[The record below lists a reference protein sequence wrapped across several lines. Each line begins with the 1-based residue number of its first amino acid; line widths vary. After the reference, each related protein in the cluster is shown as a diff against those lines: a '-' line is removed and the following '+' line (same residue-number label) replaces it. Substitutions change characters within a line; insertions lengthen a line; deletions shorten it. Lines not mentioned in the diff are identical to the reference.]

1 MVDLVLDIEN
11 LGITYRSPRGT
22 VEAVGGVSLQIRPGE
37 AVGIIGESGS
47 GKSSVAYS
55 VVGWTPQ
62 ALVTGRITLAGFNIV
77 GAREGEL
84 RDLRGKVVS
93 LVPQDPKKSLNP
105 SMRIGVQVAEQLL
118 AHNPEVTQSEAKERV
133 LALFERVNL
142 PKPAAL
148 FDRYPHE
155 ISGGQQQRVLI
166 AAAVS
171 CEPQLI
177 IMDEPTTGLDVTTSV
192 KILDLV
198 QELRERSGCA
208 LLFISHDLSVVAR
221 VADRVAV
228 MRQGAVV
235 EAGNT
240 LDVFSNPGHD
250 YTRRLIAAVPKNN
263 APSMASRGEN
273 SQIALATESIVKH
286 YGGGLFGLAPRFN
299 AVDHVSFSLAKGETL
314 SVVGE
319 SGSGKTTLARI
330 VTGLIRATDGTVN
343 LGTQPLPAEPAG
355 RTRAQRQAVQLI
367 FQNPDASLNPRHTIG
382 EILKRPMR
390 LYETCP
396 SDAMAAGVSELL
408 EAVQLPESYATRF
421 PSQLSGGEKQRVAI
435 ARAFAAKPDIVV
447 CDEPTSALDLSVQ
460 AAVLDLLLHLQ
471 REENVSYLFIT
482 HDLNVVR
489 ALGGQLIVMKNG
501 ACLEAG
507 PVAEIFE
514 HPQHAYTRELLSA
527 APSLDEVILRLKQKN
542 ATLAAL

>member
-1 MVDLVLDIEN
+1 MADLVLDIEN

-22 VEAVGGVSLQIRPGE
+22 VEAVGGVNLQIRAGE

-62 ALVTGRITLAGFNIV
+62 AVVTGRITLAGFSIA
-77 GAREGEL
+77 GTRERDL

-105 SMRIGVQVAEQLL
+105 SMRVGVQVAEQLL
-118 AHNPEVTQSEAKERV
+118 AHNPEMTQREANERV

-142 PKPAAL
+142 PKPTAL

-198 QELRERSGCA
+198 QELRDRSGCA

-228 MRQGAVV
+228 MRQGAIV

-240 LDVFSNPGHD
+240 LDVFSNPRHD
-250 YTRRLIAAVPKNN
+250 YTRQLIAAVPKNN
-263 APSMASRGEN
+263 AASMAFRSEN
-273 SQIALATESIVKH
+273 SQISLTVNSIVKH

-330 VTGLIRATDGTVN
+330 VTGLIRATDGTIN
-343 LGTQPLPAEPAG
+343 LGTQPLSAKPAG
-355 RTRAQRQAVQLI
+355 RTRAQRRAVQLI
-367 FQNPDASLNPRHTIG
+367 FQNPDASLNPRHTIS

-390 LYETCP
+390 LYGTCP
-396 SDAMAAGVSELL
+396 SDGMEARVSELL
-408 EAVQLPESYATRF
+408 GAVQLPKSYATRF

-435 ARAFAAKPDIVV
+435 ARAFAAKPEIVV

-460 AAVLDLLLHLQ
+460 GAVLDLLLHLQ
-471 REENVSYLFIT
+471 REEYVSYLFIT

-507 PVAEIFE
+507 PVAEVFE
-514 HPQHAYTRELLSA
+514 QPQHAYTRELLSA
-527 APSLDEVILRLKQKN
+527 APSLGEVISRLKQKS
-542 ATLAAL
+542 ASLAAR

>member
-1 MVDLVLDIEN
+1 MVDWVLDVEN
-11 LGITYRSPRGT
+11 LGITYRSSRGT
-22 VEAVGGVSLQIRPGE
+22 VQAVGSVSFQVRPGE

-62 ALVTGRITLAGFNIV
+62 AHVSGRIDVAGRNVV
-77 GAREGEL
+77 GAREADM
-84 RDLRGKVVS
+84 RALRGRVVS

-105 SMRIGVQVAEQLL
+105 SMRVGAQVLEQILR
-118 AHNPEVTQSEAKERV
+118 HNPALPPKEARERV
-133 LALFERVNL
+133 LSLFERVNL
-142 PKPAAL
+142 PHPDRL
-148 FDRYPHE
+148 YERYPHE

-177 IMDEPTTGLDVTTSV
+177 IMDEPTTGLDVTTSAR
-192 KILDLV
+192 ILDLI
-198 QELRERSGCA
+198 QDLRDRSGCA

-221 VADRVAV
+221 VSDRILV

-235 EAGNT
+235 ESGPT
-240 LDVFSNPGHD
+240 LDIFALPTHD
-250 YTRRLIAAVPKNN
+250 YTRRLIAAVPKSVDIPR
-263 APSMASRGEN
+263 PSDSD
-273 SQIALATESIVKH
+273 ATPPVLTADGILKRF
-286 YGGGLFGLAPRFN
+286 GGKLFRRHQGLT
-299 AVDHVSFSLAKGETL
+299 AVDHVGFALGRGQTL

-330 VTGLIRATDGTVN
+330 VTGLMRADAGAIT
-343 LGTQPLPAEPAG
+343 LGSASLSMTPSR

-367 FQNPDASLNPRHTIG
+367 FQNPDASLNPRHSIDD
-382 EILKRPMR
+382 ILKRPMR
-390 LYETCP
+390 LYGSCP
-396 SDAMAAGVSELL
+396 PADMDARVAELL
-408 EAVQLPESYATRF
+408 QAVQLPAGYARRL

-435 ARAFAAKPDIVV
+435 ARAFAAKPRLVV

-460 AAVLDLLLHLQ
+460 AAVLDLLLRLQ

-489 ALGGQLIVMKNG
+489 ALGGRIMVMRNG
-501 ACLEAG
+501 VCLEAG
-507 PVAEIFE
+507 AVAEIFDNPR
-514 HPQHAYTRELLSA
+514 HDYTRELLSA
-527 APSLDEVILRLKQKN
+527 AP
-542 ATLAAL
+542 ALNDVVSQLINKRGTVPAS

>member
-1 MVDLVLDIEN
+1 MADLVLDIEN

-22 VEAVGGVSLQIRPGE
+22 VEAVGGVSLQIRAGE

-55 VVGWTPQ
+55 VMGWTPQ
-62 ALVTGRITLAGFNIV
+62 ALVTGRIALAGFNIV
-77 GAREGEL
+77 GTSDRDL

-105 SMRIGVQVAEQLL
+105 SMRVGVQVAEQLL
-118 AHNPEVTQSEAKERV
+118 AHNPEMTQSEAKERV

-142 PKPAAL
+142 PKPATL
-148 FDRYPHE
+148 FNRYPHE

-228 MRQGAVV
+228 MRQGTIV
-235 EAGNT
+235 EAGKT
-240 LDVFSNPGHD
+240 LDVFSNPRHD

-263 APSMASRGEN
+263 ATSMASRGEN
-273 SQIALATESIVKH
+273 SQIALAADSIVKH
-286 YGGGLFGLAPRFN
+286 YGGGFFGRAPRFN
-299 AVDHVSFSLAKGETL
+299 AVDHVSFSLARGETL

-330 VTGLIRATDGTVN
+330 VAGLIRATGGTVK
-343 LGTQPLPAEPAG
+343 LGAQLLSAEPAG
-355 RTRAQRQAVQLI
+355 RTRAQRQGVQLI

-390 LYETCP
+390 LYGTCS
-396 SDAMAAGVSELL
+396 SDAMEARVSELL
-408 EAVQLPESYATRF
+408 GAVQLPRNYATRF

-435 ARAFAAKPDIVV
+435 ARAFAARPEIVV

-460 AAVLDLLLHLQ
+460 SAVLDLLLHLQ

-489 ALGGQLIVMKNG
+489 ALGGQVIVMKNG

-507 PVAEIFE
+507 PVAEIFK
-514 HPQHAYTRELLSA
+514 HPKHAYTRELLSA
-527 APSLDEVILRLKQKN
+527 APSLDEVIGRLKQKN
-542 ATLAAL
+542 ATFAAG